1 MKDSVAESAD
11 EHVEAGQMLAAA
23 LIGQVV
29 AAQHVLAAADIPSL
43 KKNVQ

>member
-1 MKDSVAESAD
+1 LTKKIKCIIPQKRHMT
-11 EHVEAGQMLAAA
+11 A